1 MTRLHRRRFLLGL
14 AQSVSLLAASAVVG
28 SCSPGSG
35 LPPLPES
42 VRGSYRLGADD
53 ELQITTYGEDRLSG
67 KFKVSAGGN
76 VAMPLIG
83 AVKAAGLTTAELE
96 HSIATRL
103 REAQIV
109 VDPKV
114 SVEISEYRPIYVM
127 GEVTKPGPYPFKP
140 GMTVLTAV
148 AVAGGF
154 TYRAQTDQA
163 AILRTV
169 DDHSVEGRAPRT
181 AVVLPGDVITI
192 LERYF

>member
-1 MTRLHRRRFLLGL
+1 MFGL
-14 AQSVSLLAASAVVG
+14 AQSASLLAATAVV
-28 SCSPGSG
+28 SACTPGSG
-35 LPPLPES
+35 LPPLPEAD
-42 VRGSYRLGADD
+42 RGPYRLGADD

-83 AVKAAGLTTAELE
+83 TVKAAELTTAELE

-103 REAQIV
+103 KKAQIV
-109 VDPKV
+109 VDPEV
-114 SVEISEYRPIYVM
+114 AVEVTEYRPIYVL

-169 DDHSVEGRAPRT
+169 NDHPVEGRALRT
-181 AVVLPGDVITI
+181 APVLPGDVITV